1 MKTIFRIIKIV
12 LIIIVSCVAI
22 AAAFI
27 WFLPIPSYENKAP
40 DMKVQIDSAHVE
52 EGARIAS
59 MLCVECHLSDDG
71 KLGGGRVVDANEFGE
86 IYAPNITQSE
96 EHGISK
102 YTDGELAYLIRT
114 GIRKDGRYAPPYMP
128 KLPHLSDDDMNSIIA
143 FLRSDH
149 PLVQPSDKH
158 WPDSK
163 PNFLAKFLVRV
174 AFHPFD
180 YPTKPIVAPPASDKV
195 AFGRYIALAKFECF
209 SCHSENFKT
218 NDYLNPEKSK
228 GFFGGGNPFK
238 TAEGKN
244 LYSANLTLD
253 ETGLGKWTE
262 ADFIKAVKSGIRP
275 SGETTK
281 KPMIPYAR
289 MTDEEAAAVWAYL
302 NTLPKIK
309 KDVGALP
316 K

>member
-1 MKTIFRIIKIV
+1 MKTTLKIIKYIILSVLSIV
-12 LIIIVSCVAI
+12 VILVGY
-22 AAAFI
+22 I
-27 WFLPIPSYENKAP
+27 WISPIPSYENKAP
-40 DMKVQIDSAHVE
+40 QLTVSVDSAHVA

-59 MLCVECHLSDDG
+59 MLCVTCHLSEDG

-86 IYAPNITQSE
+86 IYAPNITN
-96 EHGISK
+96 HPKNGITH

-149 PLVQPSDKH
+149 PLVQASENKQ
-158 WPDSK
+158 PDSK
-163 PNFLAKFLVRV
+163 PNFLTKFLVRV
-174 AFHPFD
+174 AFHPFP
-180 YPTKPIVAPPASDKV
+180 YPEKPIAPPDQNNKIE
-195 AFGRYIALAKFECF
+195 FGKYIALAKFECF
-209 SCHSENFKT
+209 SCHSENFKS
-218 NDYLNPEKSK
+218 NDYLNPEKSI

-238 TAEGKN
+238 QTDGSVI
-244 LYSANLTLD
+244 YSANLTMD

-275 SGETTK
+275 NGQATTR
-281 KPMIPYAR
+281 KPMIPYAG
-289 MTDEEAAAVWAYL
+289 MTDEEASAVWAYL
-302 NTLPKIK
+302 SSLPKIS
-309 KDVGALP
+309 KDITKL